1 MEIARDLQQ
10 ITITPTLVI
19 ETWRSYFFPRPK
31 FSHAAREP
39 LRMPRRTIASRI
51 VASTSQPGASETGS
65 TRTGKVPPRVIEGRS
80 EDGRSSRVLAVWATT
95 ATSVAALCALAAL
108 SVDAVRST
116 AGAPPGSGVIAAGVL
131 AVAPLVVVAVLAIV
145 VFALRPALAGALTA
159 GYGAVSV
166 GLLVL
171 DLGLVNSPI
180 DANRLELFRPTTA
193 ESLQAGLGT
202 YLLIAAHALAVVGG
216 LFGLLAINRAS
227 FDDGYGHSTR
237 ADLTGRASAA
247 RIGGLA
253 ALVAAVAAVVGAAS
267 MFAAPYDSIDSIVLV
282 PAVVDA
288 PLTTA
293 IGSAVVALAVLVV
306 VAAALASI
314 SPTVAAGATLGA
326 GLGLLGLSGSRVI
339 AGVGS
344 GPTIDPS
351 VGAWIGAAA
360 AIVLVAVGLLVIPLS
375 ALRDR
380 RSGAARIERADLAKS
395 GGAAMRWHVAAG
407 SAGVLAGVLL
417 CAGGLL
423 PVLEVP
429 DGLPNLTILATRIA
443 VIAGFLLVVVSVPL
457 FFSLFA
463 SVVRPATGVLAVAAV
478 MAAAGVLQSVV
489 LATDID
495 GIALGTGGVATL
507 LAVLAALAC
516 GAAVL
521 LAGSAERDDVDT
533 SDSDFDGRIASVAVL
548 GAIVSAVGLALP
560 LYRGADVTAPALL
573 ELPWGWDGW
582 GQALLAVALVGSA
595 VVAARSRPQRGTALL
610 AGGVVAMVVYLL
622 GWPLTQGRALDPV
635 VGAGALFGVLGAV
648 ILAVAAVLSARRP
661 RQ

>member
-1 MEIARDLQQ
+1 MR
-10 ITITPTLVI
+10 
-19 ETWRSYFFPRPK
+19 
-31 FSHAAREP
+31 
-39 LRMPRRTIASRI
+39 RRTIASRI
-51 VASTSQPGASETGS
+51 VASASKAGS
-65 TRTGKVPPRVIEGRS
+65 SRTGKVPPQVIEGRP
-80 EDGRSSRVLAVWATT
+80 EDSTNPRVLALWAT
-95 ATSVAALCALAAL
+95 AAVSVAAVCAVAALA
-108 SVDAVRST
+108 VDAVRST
-116 AGAPPGSGVIAAGVL
+116 QGEPAESGVAIAGVL
-131 AVAPLVVVAVLAIV
+131 SVAPLVAVAVLAILGS
-145 VFALRPALAGALTA
+145 ALRPALAGASTA
-159 GYGAVSV
+159 GFGAISA

-171 DLGLVNSPI
+171 DLGLVTSPI
-180 DANRLELFRPTTA
+180 DANRLELFRPITA
-193 ESLQAGLGT
+193 ESLQPGLGT

-216 LFGLLAINRAS
+216 LFGLMTVNRAS
-227 FDDGYGHSTR
+227 FDDGYGHSGR
-237 ADLTGRASAA
+237 ADLTGRSSAA
-247 RIGGLA
+247 RIGGVPT
-253 ALVAAVAAVVGAAS
+253 LVAGAAAVLGAAS
-267 MFAAPYDSIDSIVLV
+267 MFAPPYDSVDSIVLV

-293 IGSAVVALAVLVV
+293 LGSAVVALALLVV

-326 GLGLLGLSGSRVI
+326 GLGLLGLSGSRVA
-339 AGVGS
+339 AGAAS
-344 GPTIDPS
+344 GPTIDAS
-351 VGAWIGAAA
+351 LGAWIGVLAATA
-360 AIVLVAVGLLVIPLS
+360 LVAVGLFAIPLS

-380 RSGAARIERADLAKS
+380 RSGTERIKRAELAHAE
-395 GGAAMRWHVAAG
+395 GAAMRWHVAAG
-407 SAGVLAGVLL
+407 STGALAGVLL

-429 DGLPNLTILATRIA
+429 DGLPNPTILATRIA

-507 LAVLAALAC
+507 LGVLAALAC

-595 VVAARSRPQRGTALL
+595 VVAARSRPERGTALL

-635 VGAGALFGVLGAV
+635 VGAGALFGVLGVV